1 MRFAD
6 PAEAQT
12 RCGTQEDCRGLGV
25 AHSSRER
32 RKADEEAMS
41 ARPLSEIGAAVVGT
55 GFIGAVHVE
64 ALRRLGVQVHGVV
77 GSSHARA
84 AGRAA
89 AVGLPLA
96 YENFEAM
103 LADQRVDVVHITS
116 PNHLHYPQA
125 AAALAAGKH
134 VVCEKPLAMTS
145 AETGEL
151 VRLAQASGL
160 VSASNFNIRFYPI
173 CRHLHQLVQD
183 GGLGDV
189 RLVSG
194 HYLQDWLLRDSDWNW
209 RLEPELGGSLRA
221 VADIGSHWTDLTSH
235 ITGPRIISVMA
246 DLKTFIP
253 VRQQPVGP
261 VETFSGKPSGATTAR
276 TITTED
282 CATILLRFENGAIG
296 NLTISQISAGRKNTL
311 EFEIDGSTSAAAWN
325 SEHPDD
331 LWIGHRGRPNE
342 ILPRDPALLNEE
354 GRAAA
359 SLPAGHNEGFADTFK
374 ALYRAIYAAVA
385 GDGPAEPD
393 YPTFVDGHESML
405 VCEAV
410 ARSAREGTWAS
421 VERTPTLPSPASGG
435 G

>member
-1 MRFAD
+1 M
-6 PAEAQT
+6 ESKTT
-12 RCGTQEDCRGLGV
+12 RPISG
-25 AHSSRER
+25 
-32 RKADEEAMS
+32 
-41 ARPLSEIGAAVVGT
+41 IGAAVVGT

-64 ALRRLGVQVHGVV
+64 ALRRLGVQVHGLV

-84 AGRAA
+84 AERAA
-89 AVGLPLA
+89 ALGLPPA
-96 YENFEAM
+96 YESFEAM
-103 LADQRVDVVHITS
+103 LADPRVQVVHITT

-160 VSASNFNIRFYPI
+160 VHAVNFNIRFYPI
-173 CRHLHQLVQD
+173 CRHLHQLVRE
-183 GGLGDV
+183 GGIGDV

-194 HYLQDWLLRDSDWNW
+194 HYLQDWLLLDTDWNW

-221 VADIGSHWTDLTSH
+221 VADIGSHWMDLTSH
-235 ITGPRIISVMA
+235 ITGKRIVSVMA

-253 VRQQPVGP
+253 VRHQPVGP
-261 VETFSGKPSGATTAR
+261 VETFAPESSGATTAR

-282 CATILLRFENGAIG
+282 VATILLRFENGALG
-296 NLTISQISAGRKNTL
+296 NLTVSQISAGRKNTL
-311 EFEIDGSTSAAAWN
+311 EFEIDGSTSAAAWH
-325 SEHPDD
+325 SQRPDD

-342 ILPRDPALLNEE
+342 VLPRDPALLNAE

-359 SLPAGHNEGFADTFK
+359 GLPAGHNEGYADTFK
-374 ALYRAIYAAVA
+374 ALYRAVYRAVA
-385 GDGPAEPD
+385 GDGPAESD
-393 YPTFVDGHESML
+393 YPTFADGHNSML

-410 ARSAREGTWAS
+410 ARSARQGTWAR
-421 VERTPTLPSPASGG
+421 VGG
-435 G
+435 